1 MIDNVFLTS
10 QGVVGPVFQIG
21 FLSVGGVIV
30 ASFGVGSV
38 Y

>member
-10 QGVVGPVFQIG
+10 QGVSSVFQIG

-30 ASFGVGSV
+30 ESFGVGSV

>member
-10 QGVVGPVFQIG
+10 QGVGPVFQVG
-21 FLSVGGVIV
+21 FLSVGGVLV
-30 ASFGVGSV
+30 ESFGVGSV

>member
-10 QGVVGPVFQIG
+10 QQVGPVFQVG
-21 FLSVGGVIV
+21 FLSVGGVLV
-30 ASFGVGSV
+30 ESFGVGSV

>member
-10 QGVVGPVFQIG
+10 QGVSSVFQVG
-21 FLSVGGVIV
+21 FLSVGGVLV
-30 ASFGVGSV
+30 ESFGVGSA